1 MSDAMERRLRLTE
14 SSEPFK
20 DGIQVFPIR
29 TKLVTKGDDLVAL
42 IAQALKDAKFELR
55 DGDILVI
62 ASKVVS
68 LSQGRLV
75 SLDSVKPS
83 RRSVILAKRY
93 GLEPEFVELV
103 LRESDEI
110 YGGVYRALYT
120 LKDDILTANAGIDH
134 KNVPARTAVL
144 WPKDPERTAVEIQ
157 RGISAHVGVC
167 VGVSIIDSRI
177 APLRAGTIGVT
188 LGAVGFE
195 LVKDCRGERDL
206 YGKPLLI
213 TKLAVADD
221 IACAAHLVMGEVA
234 ERVPLAVVRGVPPT
248 PKAQRARAMIMPPE
262 LCLFMGVFRPKNPRT
277 LFRAKGKNLGRS

>member
-1 MSDAMERRLRLTE
+1 LTE
-14 SSEPFK
+14 FESAKPFK

-29 TKLVTKGDDLVAL
+29 TKLIAKGDDLVAL
-42 IAQALKDAKFELR
+42 IIQALEDAKFELR

-62 ASKVVS
+62 ASKAVS
-68 LSQGRLV
+68 VSQGRLV

-83 RRSVILAKRY
+83 KRSRILAKRY
-93 GLEPEFVELV
+93 GLEPEFVELT

-120 LKDDILTANAGIDH
+120 LKDNILTANAGIDH
-134 KNVPARTAVL
+134 KNVPARSAVL
-144 WPKDPERTAVEIQ
+144 WPKNPERAAAEIQ
-157 RGISAHVGVC
+157 RGISAIVGKR

-195 LVKDCRGERDL
+195 LVKDCRGKTDL

-234 ERVPLAVVRGVPPT
+234 ERTPVAVVRGVPLT
-248 PKAQRARAMIMPPE
+248 PKAQRAKTMIMPPE
-262 LCLFMGVFRPKNPRT
+262 LCLFMGVFKPRT
-277 LFRAKGKNLGRS
+277 LLRAKRKT

>member
-1 MSDAMERRLRLTE
+1 LSASSKSLRG
-14 SSEPFK
+14 
-20 DGIQVFPIR
+20 GIQVYPIR
-29 TKLVTKGDDLVAL
+29 TKLVERGDDLVAL
-42 IAQALKDAKFELR
+42 IVQALEDAKFDLR

-68 LSQGRLV
+68 MSQGRIV
-75 SLDSVKPS
+75 SLDSIKPS
-83 RRSVILAKRY
+83 KRSRLLAKRY
-93 GLEPEFVELV
+93 SLEPEFAELV

-144 WPKDPERTAVEIQ
+144 WPKNPERAAAEIQ
-157 RGISAHVGVC
+157 RRIYDLMGVC

-177 APLRAGTIGVT
+177 APLRAGTIGIT

-195 LVKDCRGERDL
+195 LVKDCRGEVDL

-234 ERVPLAVVRGVPPT
+234 ERAPVAVVRGVPLT
-248 PKAQRARAMIMPPE
+248 SKAQKAETMIMQPD
-262 LCLFMGVFRPKNPRT
+262 LCLFMSVFKPRT
-277 LFRAKGKNLGRS
+277 LLEKRKN

>member
-1 MSDAMERRLRLTE
+1 LSAPPKSLRG
-14 SSEPFK
+14 
-20 DGIQVFPIR
+20 GIQIYPIR
-29 TKLVTKGDDLVAL
+29 TKLVEKGDDLVAL
-42 IAQALKDAKFELR
+42 IVQALEEAKFELE

-68 LSQGRLV
+68 MSQGRLV
-75 SLDSVKPS
+75 SLDSIKPS
-83 RRSVILAKRY
+83 RRSRILAKRY
-93 GLEPEFVELV
+93 SLEPEFTELV

-134 KNVPARTAVL
+134 KNVPAGTAVL
-144 WPKDPERTAVEIQ
+144 WPKNPGRAATVI
-157 RGISAHVGVC
+157 RRRILSLTGKC

-177 APLRAGTIGVT
+177 SPLRAGTIGVT

-195 LVKDCRGERDL
+195 LVRDCRGEADL

-221 IACAAHLVMGEVA
+221 IACAAHLAMGEVA
-234 ERVPLAVVRGVPPT
+234 ERTPLVVVRGIPPST
-248 PKAQRARAMIMPPE
+248 KEQRAGTMIMPPK
-262 LCLFMGVFRPKNPRT
+262 LCLFMGIFKPKKRI
-277 LFRAKGKNLGRS
+277 LRGKSGRS

>member
-1 MSDAMERRLRLTE
+1 LGASSKSLRG
-14 SSEPFK
+14 
-20 DGIQVFPIR
+20 GIQVYPIR
-29 TKLVTKGDDLVAL
+29 TKLVEKGNDLVSL
-42 IAQALKDAKFELR
+42 IVQALEDAKFELR
-55 DGDILVI
+55 DGDILAI
-62 ASKVVS
+62 ASKAVS

-75 SLDSVKPS
+75 SLDSIKPS
-83 RRSVILAKRY
+83 KRSRILAKRY
-93 GLEPEFVELV
+93 SLEPEFAELV

-110 YGGVYRALYT
+110 YGGVFRALYT

-144 WPKDPERTAVEIQ
+144 WPKDPEREAAKIQ
-157 RGISAHVGVC
+157 RGVHDLVGVR

-195 LVKDCRGERDL
+195 LVRDCRGERDL

-234 ERVPLAVVRGVPPT
+234 ERVPLAVVRGVPPST
-248 PKAQRARAMIMPPE
+248 RAQRAETMIMPPE
-262 LCLFMGVFRPKNPRT
+262 LCLFMGVFKPKA
-277 LFRAKGKNLGRS
+277 LLGLKRKRKT